1 MAMASVEHFIFPFGR
16 TKRVQRCRAKSKRSG
31 NQCLKAAMNGKAVC
45 LAHGGRSTGP
55 KTAAGRAKCAEVKTM
70 HGREGR
76 QTREVR
82 AKKLLELRELD
93 RYIKGSNNK

>member
-1 MAMASVEHFIFPFGR
+1 MNLFGSPSPAC
-16 TKRVQRCRAKSKRSG
+16 QCQAKSKRSAE
-31 NQCLKAAMNGKAVC
+31 QCLKAAMKGKAVC

-76 QTREVR
+76 QTREAR
-82 AKKLLELRELD
+82 AEKLRELRELEH
-93 RYIKGSNNK
+93 YIKGSKNK